1 MNRFVCW
8 AAIAAVL
15 ITMTEGR
22 AMELTDQDRARI
34 ALIQKMA
41 EAAGKTLDDPSDP
54 DKVQAVES
62 LFAVAAMRS
71 YAMSQVFGAQA
82 DACRSTPHA
91 SALNQALTQYTE
103 ALRDEIDLGKIYYAQ
118 GFRMSIKGK
127 HIAESGEALT
137 RGLEQ
142 KIQEVRQ
149 KMNIMTPEALDRECA
164 ELAKGVQMA
173 AELFKR

>member
-1 MNRFVCW
+1 MNRFACW

-54 DKVQAVES
+54 GKVQAVEA
-62 LFAVAAMRS
+62 LLAVAALRS
-71 YAMSQVFGAQA
+71 YAMSRVFRAQA
-82 DACRSTPHA
+82 DICSSAPHA
-91 SALNQALTQYTE
+91 GELNQALTQYTE
-103 ALRDEIDLGKIYYAQ
+103 AVHDEIELGKIYYAQ
-118 GFRMSIKGK
+118 GIKISIPGK
-127 HIAESGEALT
+127 HMAHSGDALMQ
-137 RGLEQ
+137 GLEQ
-142 KIQEVRQ
+142 KIQEIRH
-149 KMNIMTPEALDRECA
+149 KMNTMTPEALDRECA
-164 ELAKGVQMA
+164 ELAKGIRMA